1 MTFPTYT
8 TDVVQEHGESSVT
21 YFEANED
28 LTQGQL
34 VKLDGNNSGRTVEP
48 SDTDGEQAIG
58 FVEYDVSSGDMASVA
73 VAGSVVRAVS
83 STGTIASGDAI
94 ASHGGTGDE
103 GEVDTAASGDW
114 IIGTAFADDTGS
126 DTEASVEVFVSHP
139 NPYGNP

>member
-1 MTFPTYT
+1 MTFPTYS
-8 TDVVQEHGESSVT
+8 DQVVQEHGKSSVT
-21 YFEANED
+21 YFEAAED

-34 VKLDGNNSGRTVEP
+34 VKLDTDNSGRTVEP

-83 STGTIASGDAI
+83 STGTISSSDAI

-114 IIGTAFADDTGS
+114 IIGTALEDDTGS
-126 DTEASVEVFVSHP
+126 DTEGTILVFVSHP